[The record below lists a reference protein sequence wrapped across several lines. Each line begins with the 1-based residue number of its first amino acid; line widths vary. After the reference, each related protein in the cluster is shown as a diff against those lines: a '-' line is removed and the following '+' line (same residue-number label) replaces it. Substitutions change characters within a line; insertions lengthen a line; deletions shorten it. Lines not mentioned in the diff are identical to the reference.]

1 MDKTKTR
8 FSRRTALIGTATALA
23 LVVAGCS
30 GSAQNSGSASEPTGG
45 PQRGGELRVSIG
57 AEPIAPAFDM
67 GTMAVTSVG
76 TAQIATLAYNGL
88 VDFQDGKPVPEL
100 ATSWNQT
107 SPTQYVFTLRDDV
120 KFTDGTPFDAAAV
133 KFNLDRLL
141 DPNGAGANLPPSLQS
156 VDVTAPNEVTMNLS
170 APAGGFVAS
179 LRRGRVMMMSPTAVE
194 KYAAT
199 DPLKASVG
207 TGPYKFDEYKTGQY
221 VRLVRNDDYWADDNY
236 LDSIK
241 ISILP
246 DPTTAVQAFVNGELD
261 VLGVTP
267 AQLAQVKSRGNSVIK
282 TSISNTFNYVTFN
295 QAVKPFDNVDVRR
308 GFSAA
313 INREGIAKG
322 IFQGYADPASGPLSP
337 KIGDAYSDL
346 SGLASQTFSVDQAKE
361 FLEAG
366 TFDFDTT
373 VPFRAFTQPPF
384 STEADA
390 LAEQFQNVGV
400 KIDLSKEEFGSWAQ
414 RIYTAK
420 DFTIMNS
427 GQTTATV
434 DPDEILYPLFHS
446 KGDLNA
452 SSINDPELD
461 KLLDDARTEQDP
473 KQRAELY
480 QRVSKLIADNAY
492 AAFTVFPQ
500 KITATNPSVGGY
512 EFTEGGTNPLSRVWL
527 AK

>member
-1 MDKTKTR
+1 MDKTMTR

-23 LVVAGCS
+23 LVLGGCS
-30 GSAQNSGSASEPTGG
+30 GAAKDAGASSEPAGE

-76 TAQIATLAYNGL
+76 TASIATLAYNGL
-88 VDFQDGKPVPEL
+88 VDFQDGQAVPEL
-100 ATSWNQT
+100 ATSWKQT
-107 SPTQYVFTLRDDV
+107 SPTQYVFALRDGV
-120 KFTDGTPFDAAAV
+120 KFTDGTPFDAEAV

-141 DPNGAGANLPPSLQS
+141 DPNGTGANLPPSLES
-156 VDVTAPNEVTMNLS
+156 VEVSAPNEVTMNLS
-170 APAGGFVAS
+170 TPAGGFVAS
-179 LRRGRVMMMSPTAVE
+179 LRRGRVMMMSPTAVTQ
-194 KYAAT
+194 YAKT
-199 DPLKASVG
+199 DPFKASVG
-207 TGPYKFDEYKTGQY
+207 TGPYKFEEYKTGQY
-221 VRLVRNDDYWADDNY
+221 IRLVRNDDYWADDNY

-246 DPTTAVQAFVNGELD
+246 DPTTSMQAFVNGELD

-282 TSISNTFNYVTFN
+282 TSISNTFNYVSFN

-313 INREGIAKG
+313 INRDGIAQG
-322 IFQGYADPASGPLSP
+322 IYQGYADPASGPLSP

-346 SGLASQTFSVDQAKE
+346 SGLASQTFSTDKAKE
-361 FLEAG
+361 FLKNG
-366 TFDFDTT
+366 NFDFGTT
-373 VPFRAFTQPPF
+373 VPFSTFTQAPF

-390 LAEQFQNVGV
+390 VAEQLQNVGV
-400 KIDLSKEEFGSWAQ
+400 KVDLSKEEFGSWAQ
-414 RIYTAK
+414 KIYTAK
-420 DFTIMNS
+420 NFTVMNS

-461 KLLDDARTEQDP
+461 KLLDAARAEQDP
-473 KQRAELY
+473 QQRAQMY
-480 QRVSKLIADNAY
+480 QQASKLIADNAY
-492 AAFTVFPQ
+492 AAFTVYPQ
-500 KITATNPSVGGY
+500 KIAATSPSVGGY